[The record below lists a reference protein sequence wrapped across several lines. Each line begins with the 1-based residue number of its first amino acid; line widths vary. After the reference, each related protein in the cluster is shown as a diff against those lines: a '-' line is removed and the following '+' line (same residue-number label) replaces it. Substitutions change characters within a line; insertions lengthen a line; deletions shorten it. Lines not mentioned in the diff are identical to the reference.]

1 MTGGDLRALALA
13 ALLVVLAALFA
24 AADTALARVS
34 RIAVDELAREG
45 RPGSKRLVQVVADP
59 ARYLNVALFLRVLC
73 EVGATVLVA
82 VVCLNRFTS
91 TAAAVLVAGLV
102 MVVVSYVAVG
112 VAPRTLGR
120 QHAPRVALAAA
131 RPISMLATVLGPI
144 TRLLILVGNALT
156 PGHGFRHGPFTSEA
170 ELREL
175 VDLAERDRLIEDDER
190 QMIHSV
196 FELGDTFVREV
207 MVPRPD
213 MVVVERARTL
223 RQAQSLALRSGFSRI
238 PVIGDNV
245 DDVVGIV
252 YLKDITRRVYEYRE
266 AEQTEKVEAVMRP
279 ATFVPDSKPVDE
291 LLRAMQAQRIHL
303 AVVVDEY
310 GGTAGLVTIEDIL
323 EEIVG
328 EISDEY
334 DTGRPEIE
342 ELDNG
347 DVRVSAR
354 LHVDDFAE
362 HFDISPAESEIE
374 DVDSVGGL
382 LGALLG
388 KVPIAGSSARFHGLQ
403 LTAESLAGRRNR
415 IGTLLVH
422 RVEAPEDPSTPGSAQ
437 PAPRG
442 PSTEPAD
449 A

>member
-1 MTGGDLRALALA
+1 
-13 ALLVVLAALFA
+13 
-24 AADTALARVS
+24 
-34 RIAVDELAREG
+34 
-45 RPGSKRLVQVVADP
+45 
-59 ARYLNVALFLRVLC
+59 VALV
-73 EVGATVLVA
+73 
-82 VVCLNRFTS
+82 
-91 TAAAVLVAGLV
+91 
-102 MVVVSYVAVG
+102 
-112 VAPRTLGR
+112 
-120 QHAPRVALAAA
+120 AA
-131 RPISMLATVLGPI
+131 RPIALLATVLGPI

-213 MVVVERARTL
+213 MVVVERGRTL

-238 PVIGDNV
+238 PVIGENV
-245 DDVVGIV
+245 DDVIGIV

-266 AEQTEKVEAVMRP
+266 AEQTEKVEDVMRP

-291 LLRAMQAQRIHL
+291 LLRAMQAQRIHV

-342 ELDNG
+342 ELDGG

-362 HFDISPAESEIE
+362 HFGISPEESEIE

-382 LGALLG
+382 LAALLG
-388 KVPIAGSSARFHGLQ
+388 KVPIAGSSARFHGLL

-422 RVEAPEDPSTPGSAQ
+422 RVEPEPSDVVPEAEQPGRATPDAPDPAAD
-437 PAPRG
+437 PAAVP
-442 PSTEPAD
+442 TEPAD